1 MQRTHSCDNMPRLL
15 NKTHCIVGKLVLG
28 KERILLMAYE
38 QAERI
43 RSPKF
48 IQVGQS
54 LADISFFKLGM
65 LDVDVIGNTD
75 FHGQDLE
82 I

>member
-38 QAERI
+38 QAEKNKVTKIHSGRTELGRHFVFQI
-43 RSPKF
+43 RH
-48 IQVGQS
+48 
-54 LADISFFKLGM
+54 A
-65 LDVDVIGNTD
+65 
-75 FHGQDLE
+75 
-82 I
+82 